1 MSAAATVRL
10 LSRTGEF
17 VLVDDAEETVATGRV
32 LPSKARPGYLTLR
45 FDWPP
50 AAASFRAPL
59 RVPLDWIAALET
71 AGTEAPDETD

>member
-1 MSAAATVRL
+1 MAATLRL

-17 VLVDDAEETVATGRV
+17 ALVNDAGATVATGRV
-32 LPSKARPGYLTLR
+32 LPSRTRPGYLTLR

-71 AGTEAPDETD
+71 AGREDNDG

>member
-10 LSRTGEF
+10 LNRTGEF
-17 VLVDDAEETVATGRV
+17 ALVNDAEETVATGRV
-32 LPSKARPGYLTLR
+32 LPSRTRPGYLTLR

-59 RVPLDWIAALET
+59 RVPLDWLAALET
-71 AGTEAPDETD
+71 AGREDNDD